1 MKKYCKFSKKIKMV
15 NYGIIG
21 ISVLSKESINTSL
34 MTIDKTNQK
43 LLALLF
49 KYLQGMVSGK
59 LGYCST
65 LSFFK
70 SKNTSLMIFGQTIF
84 HISWPLG
91 GNVPKIIL
99 SHTINIFLNIIFLEL
114 SLVCFIHDTFLLPT
128 FCTEPVSLF
137 QLSAF
142 WLKGRKRNKGH
153 TMHAYCIW
161 SSSVILNTKRF
172 RSRNRFF
179 SVLQKM
185 SSQVYKDFLG
195 CKMLNLSLIIYT
207 VGRLLLLSQ
216 NHLLHANWPLWCG
229 QGLICLSRLCL
240 PSQLTDFFSSWV

>member
-1 MKKYCKFSKKIKMV
+1 MV
-15 NYGIIG
+15 NYAIIG

-99 SHTINIFLNIIFLEL
+99 SHTINIFLNIIIFRIIISLFYPWHILATNFLHRT
-114 SLVCFIHDTFLLPT
+114 CFIVSAECFLNERKKKKQRTYNACILY
-128 FCTEPVSLF
+128 
-137 QLSAF
+137 
-142 WLKGRKRNKGH
+142 LKQQCYFK
-153 TMHAYCIW
+153 Y
-161 SSSVILNTKRF
+161 
-172 RSRNRFF
+172 
-179 SVLQKM
+179 
-185 SSQVYKDFLG
+185 
-195 CKMLNLSLIIYT
+195 
-207 VGRLLLLSQ
+207 
-216 NHLLHANWPLWCG
+216 
-229 QGLICLSRLCL
+229 
-240 PSQLTDFFSSWV
+240 